1 MLPFLILF
9 ACARA
14 GLEKLPAFD
23 LVKEIEFT
31 ALAEIHTK
39 LRKMGEVVNS
49 LNISEEEKIF
59 TTEKCYHAYGARWRI
74 AKGHT
79 RLARSSLS
87 PPYVVTRN
95 KILLPQKGN
104 KKLRDA
110 FKRAAEAWQRDTC
123 VNITEDDNESAAL
136 SMIKIVRY
144 ILSIQI
150 QEKSSFGIDVICT
163 FEFGQQALQLL
174 RFCSDGDR
182 YNITSPSNLVPIIA
196 FNRDPLPE
204 TISIEESQFIIKFL
218 IALRPQSVGGK
229 ESNLPGKTLL

>member
-1 MLPFLILF
+1 MWVMLPFLILF

-23 LVKEIEFT
+23 LVK
-31 ALAEIHTK
+31 
-39 LRKMGEVVNS
+39 
-49 LNISEEEKIF
+49 
-59 TTEKCYHAYGARWRI
+59 GARWRI

-123 VNITEDDNESAAL
+123 VNITEDDNES
-136 SMIKIVRY
+136 
-144 ILSIQI
+144 
-150 QEKSSFGIDVICT
+150 
-163 FEFGQQALQLL
+163 
-174 RFCSDGDR
+174 DGDR